1 MVEEAKEQPK
11 EQPKEPVKPESNVD
25 KSSVL
30 DNVSEDEVFN
40 ILEEI
45 RKELANEEK
54 EKSAMV
60 KKEQLKSVA
69 KELLKKQTESDN
81 SVNKELEETKKKIE
95 EQEKLLNE
103 LRNQSQGSKV
113 IKDDTNPLSGSDD
126 KPITTKDWDNLM
138 AMARNY
144 NTNKET
150 LSQIDYSKYK
160 EDVYNYVR
168 QHL

>member
-1 MVEEAKEQPK
+1 MVEETKEQSTAQPK
-11 EQPKEPVKPESNVD
+11 EEINNKPNVD

-54 EKSAMV
+54 EKSAMI

-69 KELLKKQTESDN
+69 KELLKKQTDTEN

-103 LRNQSQGSKV
+103 LKNQSQGSKV
-113 IKDDTNPLSGSDD
+113 VKDNTNPLSGSDD
-126 KPITTKDWDNLM
+126 KPITNKDWDNLM
-138 AMARNY
+138 NMARNY
-144 NTNKET
+144 NKNKDQ

>member
-1 MVEEAKEQPK
+1 MVDETKEQINEEIK
-11 EQPKEPVKPESNVD
+11 DKPNIETN
-25 KSSVL
+25 VL
-30 DNVSEDEVFN
+30 DNPTEDEVFN

>member
-1 MVEEAKEQPK
+1 MVDETKEQINEEIK
-11 EQPKEPVKPESNVD
+11 DKPNIETN
-25 KSSVL
+25 VL
-30 DNVSEDEVFN
+30 DSPTEDEVFN

-69 KELLKKQTESDN
+69 KELLKKQTENEN

-150 LSQIDYSKYK
+150 LSQLDYSKYK